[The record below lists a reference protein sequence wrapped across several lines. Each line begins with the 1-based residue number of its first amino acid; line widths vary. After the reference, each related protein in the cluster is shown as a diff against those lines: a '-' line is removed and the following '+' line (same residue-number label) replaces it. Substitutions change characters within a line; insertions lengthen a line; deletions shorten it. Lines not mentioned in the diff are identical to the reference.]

1 VPKLSVTLPSTLS
14 AKQWLAT
21 RLTQMLAAYERSQR
35 ARADRVIQ
43 RFSYLGARIPG
54 DQQKPAEV
62 ETCDLVVPYRPLMVR
77 VAQ

>member
-1 VPKLSVTLPSTLS
+1 MPKLSVTLPPTLL

-21 RLTQMLAAYERSQR
+21 HFAQMLAAYERSQR

>member
-1 VPKLSVTLPSTLS
+1 MPKLSITLPATLA

-21 RLTQMLAAYERSQR
+21 CFTQMLAAYERLQR

-54 DQQKPAEV
+54 DQRQPADED
-62 ETCDLVVPYRPLMVR
+62 TCDLVVPYRPLMAR